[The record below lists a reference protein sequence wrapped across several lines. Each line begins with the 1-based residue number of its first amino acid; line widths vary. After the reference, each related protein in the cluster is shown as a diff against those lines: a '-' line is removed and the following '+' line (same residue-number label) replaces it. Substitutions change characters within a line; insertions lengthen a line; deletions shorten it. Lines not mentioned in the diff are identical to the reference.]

1 MNLRPARQAAGNSLQ
16 PEGFA
21 MRVPIIGIFLTTLLV
36 TSAQAEPPPMLGTA
50 AIQTAEGKVAGTATL
65 MAGPHGLLVTGSF
78 NDLPPG
84 EHGFHIHE
92 IGACTPDFTAAGGH
106 LNPFEREHG
115 FVVEPGFHAGDM
127 PNIHVGADGTANLQ
141 IFNTELIGDVSNIL
155 FDEDGSAFVVHAG
168 PDDYMD
174 QDSAG
179 DRIACGVIEPAQ

>member
-1 MNLRPARQAAGNSLQ
+1 MRLPIFAFALTMLVAASAR
-16 PEGFA
+16 
-21 MRVPIIGIFLTTLLV
+21 
-36 TSAQAEPPPMLGTA
+36 AEPPMLGTA
-50 AIQTAEGKVAGTATL
+50 AIQTATGKSAGTATL
-65 MAGPHGLLVTGSF
+65 ISGSNGLLVAGNF

-92 IGACTPDFTAAGGH
+92 IGTCTPDFAAAGEH

-115 FVVEPGFHAGDM
+115 FVVESGFHAGDM
-127 PNIHVGADGTANLQ
+127 PNIHVADDGTTNLQ
-141 IFNTELIGDVSNIL
+141 AFNTELMGDVSNIL
-155 FDEDGSAFVVHAG
+155 FDEDGSAFVIHAA